1 MMRTMIVGST
11 LFLDSSDYLEHHGVK
26 GQKWGIRRYQDE
38 SGHLTAKG
46 RKKLEKKLVKLKRK
60 KTLNDTRLGA
70 MEETRFRKTAAS
82 ATLGAIAGAAV
93 AAVIA
98 TSTGGIATPVA
109 AAAGAAVCGAIEGGA
124 MYAGTTTSMLYQGHK
139 VRKINKKVK
148 AYEDALKEG

>member
-1 MMRTMIVGST
+1 MMGTMIVGST
-11 LFLDSSDYLEHHGVK
+11 LFLDSSDHLEHHGVK

-70 MEETRFRKTAAS
+70 AEEQRFWRTAGSTA
-82 ATLGAIAGAAV
+82 LGAIAGGAV
-93 AAVIA
+93 ASVISA
-98 TSTGGIATPVA
+98 TTGGIATPVA
-109 AAAGAAVCGAIEGGA
+109 VAAGASVCGAISGGLEYGA
-124 MYAGTTTSMLYQGHK
+124 STLGMLYQGHK
-139 VRKINKKVK
+139 VKRINKKVK